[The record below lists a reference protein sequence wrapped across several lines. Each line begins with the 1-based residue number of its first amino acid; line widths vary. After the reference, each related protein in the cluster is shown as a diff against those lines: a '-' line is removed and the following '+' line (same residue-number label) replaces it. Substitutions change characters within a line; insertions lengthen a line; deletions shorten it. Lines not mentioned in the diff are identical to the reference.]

1 MRPKH
6 ETIAPTMMPA
16 PAGVSGSEM
25 VRAIDPWMASA
36 VVLLLSIG
44 TVLVYSASAV
54 KAQSLAGSS
63 ELFLIRHL
71 ASVAMGLVLMA
82 IVMRVPIETWSK
94 FAYPMLGLCII
105 LLVSVFIPGVG
116 RRVNG
121 AMRWISVGPASFQP
135 AEFAKLAV
143 VVYLAHSLA
152 KKREKASSFSIGF
165 VPHVAMTSVVVGL
178 ILIQPDIGTSA
189 VIFATLGFMLF
200 VAGTRIS
207 YLVLAVVGA
216 LPVAVHYVM
225 TRPHA
230 FKRILVFLEP
240 EAHKQNIGYQVWESL
255 VSFGSGG
262 AFGLGLGA
270 GKQKLHFLPES
281 HTDFIFA
288 VLGQELGFVGVVVAI
303 LAFCTFVGRSLWL
316 ASKLPCRFPMF
327 LVFGL
332 SVWLGIQAATNMAVV
347 TALLPTKGLTLPLV
361 SFGRSSLVMT
371 MIAVGILLRA
381 SAEARTQLLRLAS
394 PPKRSRARRRA
405 PKEAIA

>member
-6 ETIAPTMMPA
+6 ETIAPTMMPS
-16 PAGVSGSEM
+16 PAGVSAADM
-25 VRAIDPWMASA
+25 VRAVDPWMAAA
-36 VVLLLSIG
+36 VVLLLSVG

-54 KAQSLAGSS
+54 RAHSASGHSDLY
-63 ELFLIRHL
+63 LMRHL
-71 ASVAMGLVLMA
+71 ASIAVGLVLMA
-82 IVMRVPIETWSK
+82 IVMRIPIETWSRL
-94 FAYPMLGLCII
+94 AYPMLALSVV
-105 LLVSVFIPGVG
+105 LLIAVFIPGLG

-121 AMRWISVGPASFQP
+121 AMRWISLGPASFQP

-165 VPHVAMTSVVVGL
+165 VPHVAITSAVVGL

-216 LPVAVHYVM
+216 LPVAIHYVV

-230 FKRILVFLEP
+230 FKRILVFMEP
-240 EAHKQNIGYQVWESL
+240 EAYKQNIGYQVWESL

-270 GKQKLHFLPES
+270 GKQKLYFLPES

-288 VLGQELGFVGVVVAI
+288 VLGQELGFLGVV
-303 LAFCTFVGRSLWL
+303 LAVGAFVTLVGRGLWL

-332 SVWLGIQAATNMAVV
+332 SVWLGVQAATNMAVV

-361 SFGRSSLVMT
+361 SFGRSSLVIT
-371 MIAVGILLRA
+371 MVAVAILLRA

-394 PPKRSRARRRA
+394 APARPRTRRVNR
-405 PKEAIA
+405 KEALA